1 MARGPITVESLARDL
16 HEAWPAITGPDPVAL
31 EQHAL
36 CRLEAVQHA
45 AAELRRQHPMMVA
58 ELGVAPIQL
67 VRQSVAAIETWEL
80 ADPRTV
86 NFLKLHLKGCS
97 LAAAARSLGCSRE
110 HLTRCLAPKAFHLL
124 ATIVLRL
131 ARVNQME
138 MVAAA
143 APLTSEV
150 TAQAV

>member
-16 HEAWPAITGPDPVAL
+16 HDAWPAITGPDPVAL
-31 EQHAL
+31 EQHLL

-58 ELGVAPIQL
+58 ELGVAGLQL
-67 VRQSVAAIETWEL
+67 VRQSVAMIETWEL

-86 NFLKLHLKGCS
+86 NFLKMHVKGCS
-97 LAAAARSLGCSRE
+97 LAAAARALGCSRE
-110 HLTRCLAPKAFHLL
+110 HLSRCVAPKALQLL

-143 APLTSEV
+143 AAAPAE
-150 TAQAV
+150 AAVQTV